1 MGPAKHP
8 LRLDDLRNT
17 LKSLDIN
24 LQRAGAAIARCVE
37 QSRSGTV
44 LADVRP
50 ALEVEMKASALV
62 LVLVSLLNILGP
74 SLTFAQMTV
83 VNGASFDPS

>member
-1 MGPAKHP
+1 VWNKAGLEQARPQGRAV
-8 LRLDDLRNT
+8 RLN
-17 LKSLDIN
+17 S
-24 LQRAGAAIARCVE
+24 
-37 QSRSGTV
+37 
-44 LADVRP
+44 
-50 ALEVEMKASALV
+50 ALEVEMKASA